1 MNFATIL
8 FGNPAADDAATAL
21 IDGSK
26 RVTFSA
32 LRARTGRLAAGLRR
46 LGIEPGDRV
55 AILLGNRI
63 EYVETYLAIAA
74 IGAIVVPLNTRL
86 TPQEHVLLVRDAEPK
101 ALVTAV
107 EGRETAIR
115 ARASVPSLRNFV
127 ALDGAGSGD
136 TAYEMLIDAGSPSP
150 VVDASPDDPAV
161 ILYTS
166 GTTSGPKGAILTH
179 GNLLANLRQYQACVG
194 IPRASVN
201 LQVSPLYHAANIFCF
216 VHLLAGGTTVFV
228 PKVTPEAILEAIEA
242 YRVSYMFTVPTVLYG
257 ILDSAELRR
266 RSIASLQT
274 LQYGGSAIVGAR
286 LAAALE
292 VFGERLL
299 HSYGMTETTSHAS
312 MLGKS
317 EHRSFAG
324 SVGVPLP
331 GVQMRIVDS
340 AGDPAGAEE
349 VGEIEVKG
357 DNVMKGYWHNPGA
370 TAEVLHD
377 GWLATGDL
385 GRRDTHGNYYIVGR
399 KKDLIISGGVNI
411 YPADI
416 ENVLAEH
423 PAVAE
428 VAVFGVPD
436 PKWGESVAAAVV
448 PREGA
453 TVDIDELCAFVRRTL
468 GGFKAPKQIRILPR
482 LPKNGSGKVL
492 KRELLAME
500 GGRLPHESQG

>member
-21 IDGSK
+21 IDRSK

-63 EYVETYLAIAA
+63 EYVEAYLAIAA

-86 TPQEHVLLVRDAEPK
+86 TPQEHVLLMRDAEPK
-101 ALVTAV
+101 ALVTAI

-115 ARASVPSLRNFV
+115 ASASVSSLRSV
-127 ALDGAGSGD
+127 VTLDGAGSGD
-136 TAYEMLIDAGSPSP
+136 TAYESLIDAGSPSP
-150 VVDASPDDPAV
+150 VVDASPGDPAV

-179 GNLLANLRQYQACVG
+179 GNLLANLRQYQAFVG
-194 IPRASVN
+194 IPRGSVN

-228 PKVTPEAILEAIEA
+228 PKATPEAILEAIEA

-340 AGDPAGAEE
+340 AGDPAVAEE

-357 DNVMKGYWHNPGA
+357 DNVMKGYSW
-370 TAEVLHD
+370 
-377 GWLATGDL
+377 
-385 GRRDTHGNYYIVGR
+385 
-399 KKDLIISGGVNI
+399 
-411 YPADI
+411 
-416 ENVLAEH
+416 
-423 PAVAE
+423 
-428 VAVFGVPD
+428 
-436 PKWGESVAAAVV
+436 
-448 PREGA
+448 
-453 TVDIDELCAFVRRTL
+453 
-468 GGFKAPKQIRILPR
+468 
-482 LPKNGSGKVL
+482 
-492 KRELLAME
+492 
-500 GGRLPHESQG
+500 